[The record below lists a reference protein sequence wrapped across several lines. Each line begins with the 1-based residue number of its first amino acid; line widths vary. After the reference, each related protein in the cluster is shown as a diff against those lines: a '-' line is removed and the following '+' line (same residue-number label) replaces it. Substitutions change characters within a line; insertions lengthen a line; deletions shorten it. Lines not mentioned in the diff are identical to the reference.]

1 MIGYTRSKST
11 SFFHSDSESML
22 VNEIM
27 QLNWVQLVVKY
38 SILIYLNPIT
48 LGLNNILFVTRHVYY
63 STEISWY
70 RI

>member
-1 MIGYTRSKST
+1 MMTTVNAS
-11 SFFHSDSESML
+11 SDRHD
-22 VNEIM
+22 
-27 QLNWVQLVVKY
+27 VQRFEPTFQDIV
-38 SILIYLNPIT
+38 